1 MKRYLGNRIIPVL
14 LFIHILWVA
23 PDYLKAA
30 ISSPTE
36 VSNSYQI
43 TQMISVSLKDDKQG
57 TRVKVA
63 GHDTIFKYV
72 TKTLD
77 SPPRILVDISAV
89 VPTFETMTIP
99 IKSRILTS
107 IRIGHHPKSIRF
119 VLDISV
125 DDIPRFMVSSDR
137 EGLTVF
143 IKSQRE
149 VIHPARTKKEILGLQ
164 KSDPVHEEPTEEK
177 TILSKPGTKKLRNY
191 HRSQENSIADR
202 QQRPDPERKL
212 VKLEV
217 ADGQDDTALF
227 IEGLN
232 AYKAKNW
239 SGTVE
244 KLNHFIKRYP
254 SNRYTERAYFLQAK
268 AYGQLHSDSIPT
280 HFKDIKEHYEDAINK
295 FSKSIYAPGAL
306 LAIGNLYFKIK
317 YYPEALGYYNI
328 VFEKDKNSPQAQC
341 AMIQKARIFRLRK
354 WRKDALSILKDV
366 VSRTPDISQKT
377 EAKMEM
383 SKIMYEMN
391 AFHKSLDILYKLRK
405 TNPQNIYQY
414 PEISLY
420 LGYNYHQLGN
430 AARARENLF
439 RFYNSCPDKEIN
451 HLVLTEIGDTYRDDG
466 LIEDAVNIYLLVHER
481 YPETEGARISVIR
494 LAEQQEE
501 GNFKPESISSALSPK
516 KIGKGIGKS
525 KAIYED
531 IINNP
536 PDKDKKYPLTKLAL
550 LKLAVLHKKEKNYDK
565 SLKAIKKLLKDY
577 PRTSLEKE
585 VKYTLQKTIE
595 LLLKAEMKK
604 ERYIS
609 VINFYQNEKE
619 LFSII
624 DSPES
629 FLTIARACI
638 HLKLEDTATEMFQR
652 ADPLLQENRKPP
664 DLLFFLSKNLSGK
677 ESFIS
682 TLKRLNLLIHNHPS
696 DKYARY
702 AYRLKGRILLK
713 QKRYA
718 QAAEMFSSALNYPL
732 TRCERTILLIDKAEA
747 LAECSFNEKAFEA
760 IREADSLK
768 GACNSSY
775 DYIYQEI
782 GDLYLNLGYPKEAA
796 AVFNQAIEIAED
808 ESIQIPLKLKVAQC
822 YWQLNRRED
831 SLALYDQ
838 LSSLNDPFWSN
849 LAKERIEEIS
859 FSRENKKQV
868 TN

>member
-1 MKRYLGNRIIPVL
+1 MKRYHWNIIIPVL
-14 LFIHILWVA
+14 LFTCILLAA

-30 ISSPTE
+30 TSPPTS

-72 TKTLD
+72 TQTLD
-77 SPPRILVDISAV
+77 SPPRILVDIFAA

-99 IKSRILTS
+99 TKSRNLTS
-107 IRIGHHPKSIRF
+107 IRVGHHPRSIRL
-119 VLDISV
+119 VLDIRE
-125 DDIPRFMVSSDR
+125 DDIPRFTVSSGR

-143 IKSQRE
+143 IKFQRE
-149 VIHPARTKKEILGLQ
+149 AIHPERTKKEILSLQ
-164 KSDPVHEEPTEEK
+164 KSDPVHGEPTAEE
-177 TILSKPGTKKLRNY
+177 TTLSKPETKDLRKY

-202 QQRPDPERKL
+202 QQRPDPESKL
-212 VKLEV
+212 TQMEV

-227 IEGLN
+227 MEGLN

-244 KLNHFIKRYP
+244 KLNHFIKIYP
-254 SNRYTERAYFLQAK
+254 SNRYTERACFLQAK
-268 AYGQLHSDSIPT
+268 AYGQLHSDSIQT
-280 HFKDIKEHYEDAINK
+280 HFKDIKDHYEDAINK
-295 FSKSIYAPGAL
+295 YPKSIFVPGAL
-306 LAIGNLYFKIK
+306 LAIGNLCFKIK
-317 YYPEALGYYNI
+317 HYPEALGYYNL
-328 VFEKDKNSPQAQC
+328 VFKKYKNSPQAVR
-341 AMIQKARIFRLRK
+341 AMIRKARIFRLRK
-354 WRKDALSILKDV
+354 WREDALSILEDV
-366 VSRTPDISQKT
+366 VSRDTDISQRT
-377 EAKMEM
+377 EAKIEM
-383 SKIMYEMN
+383 AKILYEMN
-391 AFHKSLDILYKLRK
+391 VFRKSLDILSELKA

-420 LGYNYHQLGN
+420 LGYDYYQLGDG
-430 AARARENLF
+430 ARARKNLF
-439 RFYNSCPDKEIN
+439 RFYNSCNDREIN
-451 HLVLTEIGDTYRDDG
+451 HLILTKIGDTYRDDG
-466 LIEDAVNIYLLVHER
+466 LIEDAVKIYLLVHER
-481 YPETEGARISVIR
+481 YPGSEGALISIIR

-501 GNFKPESISSALSPK
+501 GNFKPESIAALSPK
-516 KIGKGIGKS
+516 KIGKDIGKP

-550 LKLAVLHKKEKNYDK
+550 LKLAVLHKKEKDYDK
-565 SLKAIKKLLKDY
+565 SLKALKKLRKDY

-604 ERYIS
+604 GRYIS

-624 DSPES
+624 DSPEP

-638 HLKLEDTATEMFQR
+638 HLNLEGTATEMFKR
-652 ADPLLQENRKPP
+652 ADPLLQENEKPP
-664 DLLFFLSKNLSGK
+664 DLLFFLSKSLSGK

-682 TLKRLNLLIHNHPS
+682 TLARLNLLIRNHPS

-702 AYRLKGRILLK
+702 AFRLKGRILLR

-718 QAAEMFSSALNYPL
+718 QAAEMFSSALNYPF
-732 TRCERTILLIDKAEA
+732 TRCERTILLIDKAGA
-747 LAECSFNEKAFEA
+747 LAECNFNEKAFEA

-768 GACNSSY
+768 GTCDSSY

-796 AVFNQAIEIAED
+796 AVFNRAIEIVKEKATK
-808 ESIQIPLKLKVAQC
+808 IPLKLKVAQC
-822 YWQLNRRED
+822 YWRLNKMED

-838 LSSLNDPFWSN
+838 ISSLNDPFWSN
-849 LAKERIEEIS
+849 LAKERIEEIN
-859 FSRENKKQV
+859 FSRENEKQI